1 MDGSLLFV
9 QLLNGFQLGILLFLV
24 SAGLTLVLGIM
35 DFVNLAHGALY
46 MMGAYLC
53 ATFTLWLDSFFI
65 AILLSIPCVFAVG
78 ILTEIL
84 VIRHLYSR
92 DHLDHVLATFG
103 LILIFDSS
111 VHLLWGPGGLTFPL
125 SGFLNDQITLFGD
138 TVFPIYRLL
147 IMGTGLAVALALFV
161 LVTKTRMGMLIRAG
175 ASNPAILSALG
186 VDVKTLFTL
195 VFGMGAVFAG
205 IAGFMVAPITEASI
219 GMGNDVL
226 IVALVV
232 IIIGGIGSIRGAFL
246 ASIIVGMI
254 DTLGRSFLD
263 DFMKL
268 FMSTQ
273 AAETSAPA
281 ISSMLIYIL
290 MTAILFFKPAGL
302 FPPRSR

>member
-1 MDGSLLFV
+1 MDASLLFI
-9 QLLNGFQLGILLFLV
+9 QILNGFQLGILLFLV

-35 DFVNLAHGALY
+35 GFVNLAHGSLY
-46 MMGAYLC
+46 MMGAYFC
-53 ATFTLWLDSFFI
+53 ATFTLWLDSFFLGV
-65 AILLSIPCVFAVG
+65 LLAIPCTFLVG

-84 VIRHLYSR
+84 VVRHLYSR

-111 VHLLWGPGGLTFPL
+111 VHLLWGPSGIVFPL
-125 SGFLNDQITLFGD
+125 PPILNGQVTLFAD
-138 TVFPIYRLL
+138 IVIPVYRLL
-147 IMGTGLAVALALFV
+147 IVGTGLAVALALFIM
-161 LVTKTRMGMLIRAG
+161 VTKTRMGMLIRAG

-205 IAGFMVAPITEASI
+205 FAGFMIAPITEASI
-219 GMGNDVL
+219 GMGNDIL

-232 IIIGGIGSIRGAFL
+232 IIIGGIGSIRGAFI
-246 ASIIVGMI
+246 AAIIVGMI
-254 DTLGRSFLD
+254 DTFGRSFLD

-268 FMSTQ
+268 FMSNNV
-273 AAETSAPA
+273 AETSAPA

-290 MTAILFFKPAGL
+290 MAAILFFKPAGL
-302 FPPRSR
+302 FPPGGR

>member
-1 MDGSLLFV
+1 MDGSLLFI

-46 MMGAYLC
+46 MLGAYFC
-53 ATFTLWLDSFFI
+53 ATFTLWLDSFLI
-65 AILLSIPCVFAVG
+65 GVLLSIPCLFLVG
-78 ILTEIL
+78 TLTEIL
-84 VIRHLYSR
+84 VVRHLYNR

-111 VHLLWGPGGLTFPL
+111 VHLFWGPAGLTFPL
-125 SGFLNDQITLFGD
+125 PAILNGQIIIFSD
-138 TVFPIYRLL
+138 IVIPVYRLV
-147 IMGTGLAVALALFV
+147 IVAVGLSVALALFL
-161 LVTKTRMGMLIRAG
+161 LVTHTKMGMLIRAG

-219 GMGNDVL
+219 GMGNDIL

-232 IIIGGIGSIRGAFL
+232 IIIGGIGSVRGAFM
-246 ASIIVGMI
+246 ASIIVGTI
-254 DTLGRSFLD
+254 DALGRSFLD

-268 FMSTQ
+268 FMSNQ
-273 AAETSAPA
+273 VAETSAPA
-281 ISSMLIYIL
+281 VSSMLIYIL
-290 MTAILFFKPAGL
+290 MASILFFKPAGL